1 VNKGDE
7 EDAEQEKNDP
17 IIAHLWRVT
26 SVEGGRGNI
35 ILMLFH
41 PNIQNTDVS
50 CPLFFSF
57 WQFPNF
63 KFLFF
68 VRIFFCFFPPPRD
81 SLRYYIWAVS
91 HPTRTNKMEFLNF
104 ALFNFV

>member
-1 VNKGDE
+1 MNKGDE

-35 ILMLFH
+35 ILMLLFH
-41 PNIQNTDVS
+41 PNS
-50 CPLFFSF
+50 CCFILIKRLIFWFSF

-63 KFLFF
+63 KFCFLCTYFLLFF
-68 VRIFFCFFPPPRD
+68 SAP
-81 SLRYYIWAVS
+81 A
-91 HPTRTNKMEFLNF
+91 
-104 ALFNFV
+104 

>member
-1 VNKGDE
+1 MNKGDE

-41 PNIQNTDVS
+41 PNILIYGCFVPLIFFFLAVS
-50 CPLFFSF
+50 KFQVFFFVVFSF
-57 WQFPNF
+57 V
-63 KFLFF
+63 FF
-68 VRIFFCFFPPPRD
+68 RPRVIAYVII
-81 SLRYYIWAVS
+81 SGLYLTQQEPIKWNS
-91 HPTRTNKMEFLNF
+91 
-104 ALFNFV
+104 

>member
-1 VNKGDE
+1 MNKGDE

-68 VRIFFCFFPPPRD
+68 VYVFSFVFFRPRVIAYVII
-81 SLRYYIWAVS
+81 SGLYLTQQEPIKWNS
-91 HPTRTNKMEFLNF
+91 
-104 ALFNFV
+104 